1 MKASS
6 VIEVSSRGY
15 SAATTGNKSHSA
27 GKAAQAFKSEFAA
40 ADFTIRST
48 LRAGEAALI
57 NIDLFARET
66 RLVSM
71 EIMHYYRCFMQ
82 FSWIAICYP
91 FMARP
96 VVMVAA
102 ALALICLSAVR

>member
-1 MKASS
+1 M
-6 VIEVSSRGY
+6 IEVSSRGY

-27 GKAAQAFKSEFAA
+27 EKAAQAFKSEFAT
-40 ADFTIRST
+40 FTIRST

-57 NIDLFARET
+57 NIDVFGRET
-66 RLVSM
+66 RLVPM

-91 FMARP
+91 FMGRP